1 LMSIVTGDTIQV
13 NPKHLQPYEAT
24 YRLLCIFSGNGIPRS
39 RNKSQGW
46 YRRLCIVPFNAD
58 FNGTVERPEIKDD
71 FIKNK
76 VLLEWVLYEIL
87 NMAEFDKFIEPKAVK
102 DMLD

>member
-1 LMSIVTGDTIQV
+1 M
-13 NPKHLQPYEAT
+13 
-24 YRLLCIFSGNGIPRS
+24 
-39 RNKSQGW
+39 
-46 YRRLCIVPFNAD
+46 PFNAD

-102 DMLD
+102 DMLDEYKEDNDFYYSLWLELIFPMATMSCNMYRYPLSSNG